1 MRMSDWS
8 SDVCSSDLAP
18 VELETV
24 QLLRP
29 PRDAWQKTAPAC
41 GKGIIKVR
49 QKNAGNIAD
58 HLRVQEIILHEPLDR
73 RFTLP
78 LGKAHPCR
86 DLLLQIEGQ
95 PVLGPSGDAM
105 QMAAD
110 GPEKILR
117 PLKLPQFA
125 WREESNVDKFRH
137 RTTAMHIFADPE
149 HGLQIATPP
158 RPFLPMELDDIAA
171 VAYPFM
177 PLRPARNS
185 PGATH

>member
-1 MRMSDWS
+1 MHHELPQRR
-8 SDVCSSDLAP
+8 VSDL
-18 VELETV
+18 
-24 QLLRP
+24 
-29 PRDAWQKTAPAC
+29 DGQKTGPAC
-41 GKGIIKVR
+41 GKGVIKVR
-49 QKNAGNIAD
+49 HKDAGNIAD

-73 RFTLP
+73 RFALP

-125 WREESNVDKFRH
+125 WREEANVDKFRH
-137 RTTAMHIFADPE
+137 RTNAMHIFADPRSEE
-149 HGLQIATPP
+149 HTSELQSLMRISY
-158 RPFLPMELDDIAA
+158 A
-171 VAYPFM
+171 VFC
-177 PLRPARNS
+177 LKKKKQ
-185 PGATH
+185 THIPNKQNN

>member
-1 MRMSDWS
+1 MRISDWS
-8 SDVCSSDLAP
+8 SDVCSSDL
-18 VELETV
+18 
-24 QLLRP
+24 
-29 PRDAWQKTAPAC
+29 
-41 GKGIIKVR
+41 
-49 QKNAGNIAD
+49 
-58 HLRVQEIILHEPLDR
+58 QEIILHEPLDR

-125 WREESNVDKFRH
+125 WREAANVAKLRH
-137 RTTAMHIFADPE
+137 RTNAMHIFAEPD
-149 HGLQIATPP
+149 HGMPVP
-158 RPFLPMELDDIAA
+158 KHPLPSSHIGTYTKQA
-171 VAYPFM
+171 
-177 PLRPARNS
+177 
-185 PGATH
+185 